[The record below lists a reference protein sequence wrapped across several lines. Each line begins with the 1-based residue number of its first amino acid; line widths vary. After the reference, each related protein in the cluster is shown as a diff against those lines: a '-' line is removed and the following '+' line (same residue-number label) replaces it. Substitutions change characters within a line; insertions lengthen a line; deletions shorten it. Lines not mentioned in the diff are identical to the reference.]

1 MKFLSLIMWVTQF
14 GVSLVFPTVVFLW
27 LGFWLQGKYGFG
39 VWIMA
44 VCGVIGFL
52 TSIST
57 AKSCWQSMMR
67 AAREASGKDEDEP
80 PPVAF
85 NDHN

>member
-14 GVSLVFPTVVFLW
+14 GVSLIFPTLVFLW
-27 LGFWLQGKYGFG
+27 LGYWLHNEQGFG
-39 VWIMA
+39 GWIMV

-57 AKSCWQSMMR
+57 AKSCWKSMMK
-67 AAREASGKDEDEP
+67 AAMEASGRDENEP

>member
-14 GVSLVFPTVVFLW
+14 GVSLVFPTLVFLW
-27 LGFWLQGKYGFG
+27 LGFWLQGKFGFG
-39 VWIMA
+39 VWI
-44 VCGVIGFL
+44 VFLCGVIGFL

-57 AKSCWQSMMR
+57 AKSCWHSMLK
-67 AAREASGKDEDEP
+67 AAKECGSQDEHE